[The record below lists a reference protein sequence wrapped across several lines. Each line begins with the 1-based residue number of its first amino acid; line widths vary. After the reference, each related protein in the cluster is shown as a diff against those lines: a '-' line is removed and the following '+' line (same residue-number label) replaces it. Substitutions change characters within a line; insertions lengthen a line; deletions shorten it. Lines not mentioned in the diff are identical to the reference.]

1 MMEMSRIDLVKLRK
15 IAGMSQRDLADLLQ
29 VRPSFLSA
37 IENGKSR
44 LPEEKL
50 LKIKEIFEIDDL
62 EPYTIDDAADSVVVV
77 PPHTHP
83 HTHGHAHA
91 QAEPLDSLTQLLN
104 HFHDLAHRNNRDV
117 EDPELAA
124 RIDFLTKRNDR
135 LSDRLDDLRDE
146 VDTLRAENLRLKEL
160 LIKAGVSY

>member
-1 MMEMSRIDLVKLRK
+1 MIWSPIRSMTLRT
-15 IAGMSQRDLADLLQ
+15 QWQWFLLI
-29 VRPSFLSA
+29 P
-37 IENGKSR
+37 
-44 LPEEKL
+44 L
-50 LKIKEIFEIDDL
+50 LIF
-62 EPYTIDDAADSVVVV
+62 T
-77 PPHTHP
+77 
-83 HTHGHAHA
+83 HA